1 MRIEKIDSEI
11 HLQHLLN
18 RRSVRDYTQEPI
30 SKEVLERL
38 IVAAT
43 SAPSPTNRQ
52 PWRYTIVQDPG
63 VRARVAAAVK
73 ERADE
78 IKGIIRRGHHAEDFG
93 NYSDFFHEPLERA
106 AAIIVPQY
114 RVYPDLIANF
124 IASGG
129 GDPKAYST
137 ADSMQAELCATS
149 ASCMALLLQAHA
161 EGLAAC
167 WMSGPMIAREQIA
180 RELEIRDPWKMIGA
194 IALGHSV
201 RDEPSKPRKQLTDVI
216 RWL

>member
-1 MRIEKIDSEI
+1 MTGEP
-11 HLQHLLN
+11 HLHHLLS
-18 RRSVRDYTQEPI
+18 RRSVRDFKPDPI
-30 SKEVLERL
+30 PKALLERL
-38 IVAAT
+38 ILAAT

-52 PWRYTIVQDPG
+52 PWRYTIVQDIAK
-63 VRARVAAAVK
+63 RARLAEAVK

-78 IKGIIRRGHHAEDFG
+78 IKEIIRRGHHAEDFG

-106 AAIIVPQY
+106 AAIIIPQY
-114 RVYPDLIANF
+114 RIYPDLIANL

-129 GDPKAYST
+129 GDPEAYTT
-137 ADSMQAELCATS
+137 AHTMQAELCATS

-167 WMSGPMIAREQIA
+167 WMSGPMIARERIA
-180 RELEIRDPWKMIGA
+180 AELDIREPWKMIGA
-194 IALGHSV
+194 IALGYPV
-201 RDEPSKPRKQLTDVI
+201 KGEPSKSRKVLTDVI